1 MPHATCTC
9 TCTCTSTC
17 VHACVL
23 QAQIGAIAG
32 IVAAT
37 SCFPFEVVRRR
48 QMGGELTSLSVI
60 GAMCAQRAQRC
71 LSSQQPM
78 RPPATPKAHPPARGG
93 PLRPGAA
100 PSPLRHRRGAA
111 AAPARPKSPG
121 FHWASATHARLVCSL
136 YALYSPT
143 NYTHSTYYGRPGE
156 AAFRHRFLG
165 RAAHSF
171 VIGAPGH
178 ARAFVSFTL
187 VPLRTRTQPV
197 LQVSRAP
204 GGTCT
209 CGTCTCRLPHT
220 RCAYAVLVPCM
231 CTACA
236 LHVRCICICPP
247 AAGAAARLCLG

>member
-1 MPHATCTC
+1 MAK
-9 TCTCTSTC
+9 
-17 VHACVL
+17 V
-23 QAQIGAIAG
+23 
-32 IVAAT
+32 
-37 SCFPFEVVRRR
+37 
-48 QMGGELTSLSVI
+48 
-60 GAMCAQRAQRC
+60 
-71 LSSQQPM
+71 
-78 RPPATPKAHPPARGG
+78 AHPPARGG
-93 PLRPGAA
+93 SLGPRGA

-111 AAPARPKSPG
+111 AAAARPKSPG

-136 YALYSPT
+136 HALYSPT

-178 ARAFVSFTL
+178 ARAFVGFTL

-209 CGTCTCRLPHT
+209 CRLPPT
-220 RCAYAVLVPCM
+220 RCAHKQPNNNEDKRTLETTRGEGCNVGSGRAGRGISLAEGGRTQPHLLSHRPQQNGLGVIWIITRQERVHRS
-231 CTACA
+231 
-236 LHVRCICICPP
+236 HVRATQRVEKVIGV
-247 AAGAAARLCLG
+247 AAKGGA

>member
-1 MPHATCTC
+1 MHVRTASISRLSGARPHG
-9 TCTCTSTC
+9 
-17 VHACVL
+17 
-23 QAQIGAIAG
+23 Q
-32 IVAAT
+32 
-37 SCFPFEVVRRR
+37 
-48 QMGGELTSLSVI
+48 
-60 GAMCAQRAQRC
+60 
-71 LSSQQPM
+71 SS
-78 RPPATPKAHPPARGG
+78 PPATPKAHPPARGG
-93 PLRPGAA
+93 SLGPRGA

-111 AAPARPKSPG
+111 AAAARPKSPG

-136 YALYSPT
+136 HALYSPT

-178 ARAFVSFTL
+178 ARAFVGFTL

-209 CGTCTCRLPHT
+209 CRLPPT

-231 CTACA
+231 CA
-236 LHVRCICICPP
+236 LHVLHMHMPTRCRRSCSALPRLTTRNPTQAPRRCSLRRCARRDARARTCAGSLPKPVAPP
-247 AAGAAARLCLG
+247 PSPPRPTPRP